1 MKISEFKP
9 RVLEF
14 ELKCPKDE
22 SIHDAVAIVECAK
35 EIRVSHLSCH
45 KSGGCD
51 VCAQCSWKAMQI
63 LESDP
68 DMEDGPIQPA
78 L

>member
-14 ELKCPKDE
+14 GLKCPKGG
-22 SIHDAVAIVECAK
+22 SVHDAIAIIDCSQG
-35 EIRVSHLSCH
+35 IRVANLSCH
-45 KSGGCD
+45 KSEGCD
-51 VCAQCSWKAMQI
+51 VCAQCCWKAMQI

-68 DMEDGPIQPA
+68 DMEDGPIRPA